1 MITFTT
7 RPTRGPSERS
17 FGDFVQVPSRRNRGR
32 RRPRA
37 HDQQPTAEHARVQ
50 RAPVKQAPVKQAP
63 VKQEPVKQEH
73 VKQEPV
79 KQAPVE
85 QAPVKQ
91 EPVKQPPGWK
101 PPVQQ
106 APIKKTLPLDAIS
119 HIWYNSE
126 IEERLKARGIKL
138 WSDDPDNM

>member
-50 RAPVKQAPVKQAP
+50 RAPVKQ
-63 VKQEPVKQEH
+63 EP

-79 KQAPVE
+79 KQAPVKQVPVK

-91 EPVKQPPGWK
+91 QPGWK

>member
-37 HDQQPTAEHARVQ
+37 PDQQPTAEHAR
-50 RAPVKQAPVKQAP
+50 VKQAP
-63 VKQEPVKQEH
+63 VKQEPVKREPAKQAPA
-73 VKQEPV
+73 KQEPV
-79 KQAPVE
+79 KQEPA
-85 QAPVKQ
+85 KQ
-91 EPVKQPPGWK
+91 EPAKQQPGWK
-101 PPVQQ
+101 APVQQ
-106 APIKKTLPLDAIS
+106 APVKKTLPLDAIS

-126 IEERLKARGIKL
+126 IEDRLKARGIKL
-138 WSDDPDNM
+138 WSDDPDNL

>member
-37 HDQQPTAEHARVQ
+37 PAQQEPS
-50 RAPVKQAPVKQAP
+50 
-63 VKQEPVKQEH
+63 KQEPS
-73 VKQEPV
+73 KQEP
-79 KQAPVE
+79 A
-85 QAPVKQ
+85 KQ
-91 EPVKQPPGWK
+91 EPAKQEPAKQEPAKQEPAK
-101 PPVQQ
+101 PAPAKQVPAQLAPV
-106 APIKKTLPLDAIS
+106 KKTLPLDAIA

-126 IEERLKARGIKL
+126 IEDRLKARGIKL
-138 WSDDPDNM
+138 WSDDPDNL